1 MRDVLTFNGRSLSD
15 FGVFFDL
22 CETFTNP
29 EKDYDIISI
38 PGRNGSLSIYNNKF
52 KDVTIS
58 VPCFVRENFLEKYR
72 NLMEYLNSVTG
83 FQRLESSKEPNY
95 FRKALFIGS
104 VEPKTGS
111 FLKSGKFTLN
121 FQCHPQRWLKQ
132 FEDWIDATSPGTY
145 TWTIEN
151 PTNMAS
157 KPLLQFRGNG
167 TISFYDSGHT
177 PLATITVSNNANNYV
192 EIDCETFDCYSESL
206 LGIIVNRNA
215 DVLFNGD
222 PELVIGENNVT
233 YDTSY
238 TGVEPVIQVMP
249 RFFVI

>member
-22 CETFTNP
+22 SETFINP

-58 VPCFVRENFLEKYR
+58 VPCFIRENFLEKYR

-83 FQRLESSKEPNY
+83 FQRLESSKEPDY

-104 VEPKTGS
+104 VEPKTGT

-132 FEDWIDATSPGTY
+132 FEEWIDATSEGTNN
-145 TWTIEN
+145 WTIDN

-157 KPLLQFRGNG
+157 KPMIQFRGNG
-167 TISFYDSGHT
+167 TISFYGSGSS
-177 PLATITVSNNANNYV
+177 PLATITVTNNANNYV

-206 LGIIVNRNA
+206 GIITNRNA
-215 DVLFNGD
+215 DVSFNND
-222 PELVIGENNVT
+222 PELVPGENLVVYSSDYSSLGWT
-233 YDTSY
+233 I
-238 TGVEPVIQVMP
+238 EIMP